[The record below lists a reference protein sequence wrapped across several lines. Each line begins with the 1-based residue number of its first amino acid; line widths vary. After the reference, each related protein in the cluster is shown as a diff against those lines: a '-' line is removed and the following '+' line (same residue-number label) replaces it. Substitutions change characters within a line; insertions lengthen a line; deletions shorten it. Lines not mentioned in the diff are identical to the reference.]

1 VEAEEMTK
9 ADELKTKR
17 ERIIHN
23 EQVKLT
29 ASFIVNFGLIMGI
42 AVIIGTVYS
51 LADKLPR
58 FIAYPY
64 IFLGLIGSVYCFH
77 WSNKYLNKLVDPD
90 DTPKPTKRRTKR
102 KK

>member
-1 VEAEEMTK
+1 MTK
-9 ADELKTKR
+9 TDELKTKR
-17 ERIIHN
+17 ERIIYN

-29 ASFIVNFGLIMGI
+29 ASFSVNLGLILGM
-42 AVIIGTVYS
+42 AVIIGTVFS

-64 IFLGLIGSVYCFH
+64 IFLAIMGSLYCLH
-77 WSNKYLNKLVDPD
+77 LSKKYLNKLVDPD
-90 DTPKPTKRRTKR
+90 DLPKPNKPRTKP

>member
-1 VEAEEMTK
+1 MTK
-9 ADELKTKR
+9 TDELKTKR

-29 ASFIVNFGLIMGI
+29 ASFIVNLGLILGI
-42 AVIIGTVYS
+42 AVIIGTVFS

-64 IFLGLIGSVYCFH
+64 IFLGIIGSLYSFH
-77 WSNKYLNKLVDPD
+77 LSKKYLNKLVDPD
-90 DTPKPTKRRTKR
+90 DLPKPTKRRTKP